1 MVQIKFDEKNP
12 YKVYVIRNWRDYLD
26 QLKIISIF
34 ATGLLVI
41 AIYLNITNN
50 NSKIFYYIWPF
61 ICFLLLIYYLMP
73 KSKTTL
79 DLEKNQWNIRKYIII
94 PIKTVGGQISS
105 LSKIIATENIDERKK
120 FKFSLK
126 KAEYYSDLSFLEL
139 KNNDKIRKHKLYS
152 HKTYSFNSHKFNTI
166 QNEKIGSVLEN
177 FFQNLNLSIEFEK
190 SVKHFKNT
198 KI

>member
-12 YKVYVIRNWRDYLD
+12 YKVYVIRNWRDYMD

-34 ATGLLVI
+34 TIGLLTI
-41 AIYLNITNN
+41 AIYLNIINK
-50 NSKIFYYIWPF
+50 NSKIYYYIWPF

-73 KSKTTL
+73 KSKTTF
-79 DLEKNQWNIRKYIII
+79 DLEKNQWNIKKYIVI

-120 FKFSLK
+120 TRFSLK
-126 KAEYYSDLSFLEL
+126 KTEYYSDLSFLEL
-139 KNNDKIRKHKLYS
+139 ENHDKIRKQKLYS
-152 HKTYSFNSHKFNTI
+152 YKTYSFNSHKFNAT
-166 QNEKIGSVLEN
+166 QNEKIGLVLED